1 MLMMRA
7 RVQGHRWVDHPAAA
21 VMEAR
26 VPGQWVDRPAAVV
39 MEAREQGRCW
49 IDHPA
54 AAVMEARVQGRHWVD
69 RPSLFILHRA
79 ATDVFA
85 AHTSSRSLQ
94 SPVQSAPMDI
104 TVSSNFDQH
113 ESHPKTLL
121 HIRNIYL
128 THVEEEERRKI
139 GWITCFNIP
148 LGLLL

>member
-1 MLMMRA
+1 MATLAGREHIRTTSPLYTVHDDA
-7 RVQGHRWVDHPAAA
+7 FFSPEPDAVAVAGAGAA
-21 VMEAR
+21 
-26 VPGQWVDRPAAVV
+26 PQP
-39 MEAREQGRCW
+39 
-49 IDHPA
+49 
-54 AAVMEARVQGRHWVD
+54 
-69 RPSLFILHRA
+69 
-79 ATDVFA
+79 
-85 AHTSSRSLQ
+85 LQ